1 MDLLKDLK
9 ISVLNVSF
17 VTIYIIRKM
26 LVLLQNHLYFLDPI
40 FAPFFKELNGHLIFL
55 KNISFFMKYNAGKF
69 KY

>member
-26 LVLLQNHLYFLDPI
+26 LVLLQNHPYFLDPI
-40 FAPFFKELNGHLIFL
+40 FEPFFKELNGHLIF
-55 KNISFFMKYNAGKF
+55 
-69 KY
+69 

>member
-26 LVLLQNHLYFLDPI
+26 LVLLQNHPYFLDPI
-40 FAPFFKELNGHLIFL
+40 FEPFL
-55 KNISFFMKYNAGKF
+55 KSLMDI
-69 KY
+69 